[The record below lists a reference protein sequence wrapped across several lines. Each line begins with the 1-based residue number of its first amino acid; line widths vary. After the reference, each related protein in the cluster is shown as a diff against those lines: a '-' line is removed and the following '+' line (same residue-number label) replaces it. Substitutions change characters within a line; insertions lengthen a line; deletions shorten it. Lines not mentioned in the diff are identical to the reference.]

1 MSSALK
7 EATMANMDPDN
18 IPIVD
23 FSRYNTDLPS
33 LAREIKQICETWGF
47 LYLKNHGLEQ
57 EKVDRMF
64 NISETFFKNTPY
76 EEKASTPWNSIYNAG
91 FDAKTGTEKYM
102 SENGAKDI
110 VSAQDGKEVFVIRK
124 QKSYDQPMPPSLRK
138 FNPEI
143 QQFMAE
149 THEKIAV
156 RLLACLGLG
165 LGLTKDRLPEVHKH
179 ESPSYTTLRLIY
191 YPALEQLDDAPIR
204 LPSHTD
210 QGVITILFQHQIA
223 GLQVRPP
230 KYSGPIKTDEIW
242 LDAPVVPGAV
252 LINIGETMTFFSG
265 GLMKST
271 LHRVARSP
279 KPEDAGKDRYSM
291 AYFCHPNQDTLLEVM
306 QGIEGAVKRETPI
319 SCVTGRQVETVK
331 DWIEH
336 RHSLGRQEAMAA
348 K

>member
-1 MSSALK
+1 
-7 EATMANMDPDN
+7 MAVLDSDH

-23 FSRYNTDLPS
+23 FARFDTDLPS
-33 LAREIKQICETWGF
+33 LAQEIKQVCASWGF
-47 LYLKNHGLEQ
+47 LYLKNHGLGQ
-57 EKVDRMF
+57 SKIDRMF
-64 NISETFFKNTPY
+64 NISETFFKTTPLK
-76 EEKASTPWNSIYNAG
+76 EKATTPWNSIHNAG
-91 FDAKTGTEKYM
+91 YDAKTGTEGYF
-102 SENGAKDI
+102 SEHGANET
-110 VSAQDGKEVFVIRK
+110 VSPEDDKEVFVIRK
-124 QKSYDQPMPPSLRK
+124 QASYDQPMPPSLRR

-165 LGLTKDRLPEVHKH
+165 LGLTRDRLPQIHQH
-179 ESPSYTTLRLIY
+179 ENPSVTTLRLIH
-191 YPALEQLDDAPIR
+191 YPALQQDDTAPIR
-204 LPSHTD
+204 LASHTD
-210 QGVITILFQHQIA
+210 QGVITILFQNIIS

-230 KYSGPIKTDEIW
+230 KYTGPIKDDEKW
-242 LDAPVVPGAV
+242 LDARVIPGAV

-279 KPEDAGKDRYSM
+279 VPEDQGKDRFSM
-291 AYFCHPNQDTLLEVM
+291 AYFCHPNQDTLLEVL
-306 QGIEGAVKRETPI
+306 QGIEGGVKREAPI
-319 SCVTGRQVETVK
+319 SCVTGRRVRTVK

-336 RHSLGRQEAMAA
+336 RHSMGRLEKA